1 MSRRQVFLKNSLC
14 PWCPL
19 WLPFFFVF
27 VVVPEVQAQTLRQ
40 RMLAAE
46 DGRVA
51 TPAAI
56 APLLQ
61 GLRSPDW
68 ALVAQAVRG
77 LGRFERPEF
86 VVHIQPLVSVSR
98 PEVRREAAN
107 ALGQSLAA
115 ARREDPARPELALV
129 TRALL
134 ARLRIEPDAAT
145 RGVITETLGRLPHRT
160 ADAVAEV
167 ETALRGLLPTP
178 DAQPPVAMRG
188 VVRGLDFLIRGSQKL
203 RVPDP
208 LTGDRL
214 RAVATFGSDPADVE
228 FALVRRGAWLAMLGA
243 AGPGAG
249 PGAGTGAGVDGALI
263 ERGLDDPDVQVR
275 RLATTAVATMEVTDA
290 DRAQL
295 LRRALVDASFNVRYE
310 AVRSYARTLRAQDCA
325 PLIGAADDANAH
337 VALAALDAL
346 GDGCPGG
353 PSPVQLLS
361 ATAATLPAPVAGQRP
376 GAGGRSV
383 AWHRPAH
390 ALVALARVTPAE
402 ATPQLARFAEHPVW
416 EVRAYAARA
425 AAAMSAAAR
434 LDQLAG
440 DEHDNV
446 RAAALA
452 GLRQTRGH
460 DADPVFVAALGRRD
474 YELVLNAAQALEG
487 SPRADLAVPALLAA
501 FTRISAERRDTSR
514 DTRMALLTRL
524 RELGAAANAAGI
536 ATALEPCLG
545 DADRLVAGACAA
557 LIRDWTGRRTGATP
571 EAGPP
576 TPLPQVLPTTAR
588 IAMAGGTI
596 ELRLFPGEAPFT
608 VARFAA
614 LARRGYYNGL
624 TMHRVV
630 PGFVLQGG
638 SPGANEYS
646 GAAAFMRDE
655 LGLRSNA
662 RGTLGTSTRG
672 RDTGDA
678 QFFVN
683 LLDNP
688 RLDHDFTVFA
698 EITSGLDVMDRVL
711 EGDVIQSIETR

>member
-1 MSRRQVFLKNSLC
+1 M
-14 PWCPL
+14 
-19 WLPFFFVF
+19 
-27 VVVPEVQAQTLRQ
+27 
-40 RMLAAE
+40 
-46 DGRVA
+46 
-51 TPAAI
+51 
-56 APLLQ
+56 
-61 GLRSPDW
+61 
-68 ALVAQAVRG
+68 
-77 LGRFERPEF
+77 
-86 VVHIQPLVSVSR
+86 
-98 PEVRREAAN
+98 
-107 ALGQSLAA
+107 
-115 ARREDPARPELALV
+115 
-129 TRALL
+129 
-134 ARLRIEPDAAT
+134 
-145 RGVITETLGRLPHRT
+145 
-160 ADAVAEV
+160 
-167 ETALRGLLPTP
+167 
-178 DAQPPVAMRG
+178 
-188 VVRGLDFLIRGSQKL
+188 
-203 RVPDP
+203 
-208 LTGDRL
+208 
-214 RAVATFGSDPADVE
+214 
-228 FALVRRGAWLAMLGA
+228 
-243 AGPGAG
+243 
-249 PGAGTGAGVDGALI
+249 
-263 ERGLDDPDVQVR
+263 
-275 RLATTAVATMEVTDA
+275 
-290 DRAQL
+290 
-295 LRRALVDASFNVRYE
+295 
-310 AVRSYARTLRAQDCA
+310 
-325 PLIGAADDANAH
+325 
-337 VALAALDAL
+337 
-346 GDGCPGG
+346 
-353 PSPVQLLS
+353 QLLS